1 MKKII
6 ITIAIAVICAINVNA
21 QNVDFTKNMF
31 FKSIC
36 ESYLQ
41 YKECVEEE
49 LDSAADKIAVSM
61 AKFYL
66 LGTERHKNAFLSL
79 DSENPAVM
87 EKLKG
92 ISSEILNIMKIVEN
106 FDNYS
111 EDGKKGASLLWEEY
125 ENNID
130 SIEDELY
137 SIVCKN

>member
-6 ITIAIAVICAINVNA
+6 FIIAIAVISAININA
-21 QNVDFTKNMF
+21 QEIDFTKNMF
-31 FKSIC
+31 FKPIC

-66 LGTERHKNAFLSL
+66 LGTQRHQNAFLSL
-79 DSENPAVM
+79 DSDNPVVM
-87 EKLKG
+87 EKLRG
-92 ISSEILNIMKIVEN
+92 ISAEILNIMKIVEN
-106 FDNYS
+106 FSNLS

-125 ENNID
+125 EDKID
-130 SIEDELY
+130 SIEDELF
-137 SIVCKN
+137 SLLNK